1 MTEAG
6 RAGLVQMG
14 SFALRNETLAWRCS
28 RHEKRALK
36 KAPEDHSVQFYS
48 PGAIAPMGQA
58 SALVPQSM
66 QTLGSMV

>member
-6 RAGLVQMG
+6 RAGLIQMG

-28 RHEKRALK
+28 RYEKRALK

-58 SALVPQSM
+58 SAQVPQSM